1 MEKDI
6 VQNFLNDEI
15 NNIDDMMVIW
25 HKHIVKGD
33 LDTFRDLTE
42 FCELIVSL
50 SIKRKT
56 VLKLLEE
63 KSYRIKEDA
72 SNKNK

>member
-15 NNIDDMMVIW
+15 NNIDDMMVIH

-33 LDTFRDLTE
+33 LNTFRDLPE

-56 VLKLLEE
+56 VLQLLEE

-72 SNKNK
+72 SNKN